1 MGRGLNSKKGT
12 GKRFW
17 ISVSCL
23 LLLTGII
30 GIMAFSVA
38 KALCGR
44 TEFDNS
50 IDAEYMPLINKSSG
64 EGKIALLK
72 EYEMAWRRKLEDYLK
87 DYRAVCNDQSN
98 KEMVDEYLDA
108 IYEAVDAQKELMEYM
123 NVSEEEQHWYSA
135 RIYYCSYMKD
145 IRGKFDGYEANIDE
159 EHKTG
164 AVSGQEAF
172 NIEWSNKLALLTMDF
187 YEILDEEGKQL
198 ANKWQE
204 SREQWKAASNSSW
217 KKETDIEIMEVN
229 GWINQ
234 LYYQQLESMVNG
246 F

>member
-1 MGRGLNSKKGT
+1 MGRGLKSKKGT

-17 ISVSCL
+17 ISLFCL
-23 LLLTGII
+23 LLLAGIVGII
-30 GIMAFSVA
+30 TFSAV
-38 KALCGR
+38 KALYGR

-50 IDAEYMPLINKSSG
+50 IDAEYMPLIDESSG
-64 EGKIALLK
+64 QGKTALLE
-72 EYEMAWRRKLEDYLK
+72 EYEKVWRRQLEDYLK
-87 DYRAVCNDQSN
+87 DYRAGCSDQSN

-108 IYEAVDAQKELMEYM
+108 IYDAVDAQKKLMEYM

-145 IRGKFDGYEANIDE
+145 IKGNFDGYEAGTYAADIDE
-159 EHKTG
+159 G
-164 AVSGQEAF
+164 PEAF

-187 YEILDEEGKQL
+187 YEMLDEEGKRL

-217 KKETDIEIMEVN
+217 KKKTDTEIMEVN

-234 LYYQQLESMVNG
+234 LYYQQLESMVDG
-246 F
+246 L